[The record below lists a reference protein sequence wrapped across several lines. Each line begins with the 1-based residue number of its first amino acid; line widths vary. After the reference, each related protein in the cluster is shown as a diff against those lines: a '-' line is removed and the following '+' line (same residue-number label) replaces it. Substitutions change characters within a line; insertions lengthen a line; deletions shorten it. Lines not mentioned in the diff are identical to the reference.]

1 MRIVRAFEPARR
13 AVRSMATAARSLR
26 GGHEGNM
33 RRRAFVGMGIL
44 GLCGAATCSW
54 WQSDPVEPLDLVSLA
69 SEQSRHVVPAEVG
82 TELWAVLRMRVDEG
96 PDEQRP
102 PVHVALV
109 IDTSASMEG
118 EAIEAARAAA
128 TELVASLLDGD
139 RLTVV
144 TFDSKPV
151 LVVPSV
157 ELDDDA
163 REEALAKV
171 AAMEARGTTDLAGGL
186 HLALS
191 DLVPHAGEGRVT
203 RIVLLSDGVP
213 NQADSIP
220 SAVGQAAASGIT
232 VTALG
237 FGLDYD
243 ETLLSSIAQ
252 GTGGTFHFL
261 EAPTDLVPLFREENQ
276 RLQGIAAKE
285 LSLVLTT
292 GPGVELREVVG
303 QSFALPMPRLHLWL
317 GDMSRGEERVVVVR
331 LSVAP
336 HRAGATVELLDAAL
350 TYRDPRTRIFVDRHA
365 VFLSARAE
373 EDASALAE
381 AIDPAVEREIES
393 ARAAALTLQ
402 AVALSRQGNDVDAL
416 AMIQQA
422 APVAA
427 QVAERLDDQRL
438 RNQAEQMG
446 KLAAAFATENDV
458 EDAEQAAEQ
467 AEQGAG
473 GLPPAVAPAPR
484 LGGETLHR
492 RKVLRQ
498 VHDEAMVNFQAHKH

>member
-1 MRIVRAFEPARR
+1 
-13 AVRSMATAARSLR
+13 
-26 GGHEGNM
+26 M

-44 GLCGAATCSW
+44 GLVGTATCSW
-54 WQSDPVEPLDLVSLA
+54 WQSEPVEPLDLVSLV

-82 TELWAVLRMRVDEG
+82 TELWAVLRVRVDEG
-96 PDEQRP
+96 PEEQRP

-109 IDTSASMEG
+109 VDTSASMEG

-128 TELVASLLDGD
+128 TELVASLQDGD

-144 TFDSKPV
+144 TFDSKPE
-151 LVVPSV
+151 LLVPSV

-163 REEALAKV
+163 REEALEKV
-171 AAMEARGTTDLAGGL
+171 AAMDARGTTDLAGGL
-186 HLALS
+186 HLALR
-191 DLVPHAGEGRVT
+191 DLLPHAAEGRVT

-213 NQADSIP
+213 NEAHSIP
-220 SAVGQAAASGIT
+220 TAVSQAASAGIT

-285 LSLVLTT
+285 LNLVLTT

-303 QSFALPMPRLHLWL
+303 QSYALPMPRLYLWL
-317 GDMSRGEERVVVVR
+317 GDLSRGEERVVVVR
-331 LSVAP
+331 LSVGP

-350 TYRDPRTRIFVDRHA
+350 TYRDPRTQIVVDHHA
-365 VFLSARAE
+365 AFLSARAE
-373 EDASALAE
+373 DDQAALAE
-381 AIDPAVEREIES
+381 AVDPAVEREIES

-402 AVALSRQGNDVDAL
+402 AVALSRQGNDLDAF
-416 AMIQQA
+416 AMMKEA
-422 APVAA
+422 APIAA
-427 QVAERLDDQRL
+427 TAAKRLGDERL
-438 RNQAEQMG
+438 RNQADEMEQ
-446 KLAAAFATENDV
+446 LANAF
-458 EDAEQAAEQ
+458 EDSKREET
-467 AEQGAG
+467 GNG
-473 GLPPAVAPAPR
+473 GGGPPEASPVSPTPASPSPPR
-484 LGGETLHR
+484 LRMEGEEVR
-492 RKVLRQ
+492 RKTLRQ
-498 VHDEAMVNFQAHKH
+498 AHDNAMVNFQAHKH

>member
-1 MRIVRAFEPARR
+1 MK
-13 AVRSMATAARSLR
+13 
-26 GGHEGNM
+26 
-33 RRRAFVGMGIL
+33 RRAFFGMGIL
-44 GLCGAATCSW
+44 GLVGAATCSW
-54 WQSDPVEPLDLVSLA
+54 WESEPVEPLDLVSLG
-69 SEQSRHVVPAEVG
+69 SEQSRHVVPADVG
-82 TELWAVLRMRVDEG
+82 TELWAVLRVRVDEG
-96 PDEQRP
+96 PEEARP

-118 EAIEAARAAA
+118 EAIAAARAAA
-128 TELVASLLDGD
+128 TELVASLQGGD

-163 REEALAKV
+163 REDALEKV
-171 AAMEARGTTDLAGGL
+171 AAMQARGTTDLAGGL
-186 HLALS
+186 HVALA
-191 DLVPHAGEGRVT
+191 DLLPHAAEGRVT

-220 SAVGQAAASGIT
+220 AAVSQAVAAGIT

-261 EAPTDLVPLFREENQ
+261 EAPTELVPLFREENQ

-285 LSLVLTT
+285 LMLVLTT

-303 QSFALPMPRLHLWL
+303 QSYALPMPRLHLWL
-317 GDMSRGEERVVVVR
+317 GDLSRGEERVVVVR
-331 LSVAP
+331 LAVGP
-336 HRAGATVELLDAAL
+336 HRAGATVELLDGAL
-350 TYRDPRTRIFVDRHA
+350 TYRDPRTRQLVDHHA

-373 EDASALAE
+373 DDVALLAQ
-381 AIDPAVEREIES
+381 AADPAVEREIES

-402 AVALSRQGNDVDAL
+402 AVALSRQGNDVDAR
-416 AMIQQA
+416 AVMQA
-422 APVAA
+422 AAPIAA
-427 QVAERLDDQRL
+427 KAAERLDDHRL
-438 RNQAEQMG
+438 RGQAEEMEQLAHAFAPNEEEEQNAEEEHAKEHHG
-446 KLAAAFATENDV
+446 NGGAAAPEAS
-458 EDAEQAAEQ
+458 
-467 AEQGAG
+467 
-473 GLPPAVAPAPR
+473 PAAPR
-484 LGGETLHR
+484 MAADETR

-498 VHDEAMVNFQAHKH
+498 AHDNAMENFQARKH

>member
-1 MRIVRAFEPARR
+1 MKRR
-13 AVRSMATAARSLR
+13 AL
-26 GGHEGNM
+26 
-33 RRRAFVGMGIL
+33 FGMGAL
-44 GLCGAATCSW
+44 GLVGAATCSW
-54 WQSDPVEPLDLVSLA
+54 WRSEPLEPLDLVSLG
-69 SEQSRHVVPAEVG
+69 SEQSRHVVPADVG
-82 TELWAVLRMRVDEG
+82 TELWAVLRIRVDEG
-96 PDEQRP
+96 PTEVRP

-109 IDTSASMEG
+109 IDTSASMGG
-118 EAIEAARAAA
+118 EAIVAARAAA
-128 TELVASLLDGD
+128 AELVGSLQDGD

-144 TFDSKPV
+144 TFDSKPL

-163 REEALAKV
+163 RDEALQKV
-171 AAMEARGTTDLAGGL
+171 AAIEARGTTDLAGGL
-186 HLALS
+186 HVALA
-191 DLVPHAGEGRVT
+191 DLMPHAAEGRVT
-203 RIVLLSDGVP
+203 RLVLLSDGVP

-220 SAVGQAAASGIT
+220 SAVTQAAAAGIT

-243 ETLLSSIAQ
+243 ETLLASIAQ

-261 EAPTDLVPLFREENQ
+261 EAPAELVPLFRAENL

-285 LSLVLTT
+285 LTLVLTT

-303 QSFALPMPRLHLWL
+303 HAFALPMPRLHLWL
-317 GDMSRGEERVVVVR
+317 GDLSRGEERVVVVR
-331 LSVAP
+331 LSVGP

-350 TYRDPRTRIFVDRHA
+350 TYRDPRTRLMVDRHA

-373 EDASALAE
+373 ADVALLAE

-402 AVALSRQGNDVDAL
+402 AVALSRQGNDGDAL
-416 AMIQQA
+416 QMLVEA

-427 QVAERLDDQRL
+427 QAAERLDDSRL
-438 RNQAEQMG
+438 RDQAEQMQA
-446 KLAAAFATENDV
+446 LAGAFGSGA
-458 EDAEQAAEQ
+458 EDGANPSPRASASPEAPEPMEQ
-467 AEQGAG
+467 
-473 GLPPAVAPAPR
+473 
-484 LGGETLHR
+484 R

-498 VHDEAMVNFQAHKH
+498 AHDGAMVNFQAHAH

>member
-1 MRIVRAFEPARR
+1 
-13 AVRSMATAARSLR
+13 
-26 GGHEGNM
+26 M
-33 RRRAFVGMGIL
+33 RRRAFFGMGMV
-44 GLCGAATCSW
+44 GLVGVATCSW
-54 WQSDPVEPLDLVSLA
+54 WQSEPVEPLDLVSLG
-69 SEQSRHVVPAEVG
+69 SEQSRHVVPADVG
-82 TELWAVLRMRVDEG
+82 TELWAVLRVRVDEG
-96 PDEQRP
+96 PDEERP

-109 IDTSASMEG
+109 VDTSASMEG

-144 TFDSKPV
+144 TFDSKPA
-151 LVVPSV
+151 LLVPSI

-163 REEALAKV
+163 REEALVKV
-171 AAMEARGTTDLAGGL
+171 AAMEAHGTTDLAGGL

-191 DLVPHAGEGRVT
+191 DLAPHAAEGRVT

-220 SAVGQAAASGIT
+220 SAVAQAAAMGIT

-261 EAPTDLVPLFREENQ
+261 EAPTELLPLFRDENR

-285 LSLVLTT
+285 LQLVLTT

-303 QSFALPMPRLHLWL
+303 QSYALPMPRLHLWL
-317 GDMSRGEERVVVVR
+317 GDLSRGEERVVVVR

-350 TYRDPRTRIFVDRHA
+350 TYRDPRTRVFVDRHA

-373 EDASALAE
+373 DDAAALAE
-381 AIDPAVEREIES
+381 AADPAVEREIES
-393 ARAAALTLQ
+393 ARAAAVTLQ

-416 AMIQQA
+416 AALQQA
-422 APVAA
+422 APMTAEAA
-427 QVAERLDDQRL
+427 KRLDDGRLRDQVAEM
-438 RNQAEQMG
+438 EQ
-446 KLAAAFATENDV
+446 LASAFAANEADK
-458 EDAEQAAEQ
+458 E
-467 AEQGAG
+467 G
-473 GLPPAVAPAPR
+473 GGSTSPAVSPAAPALAPPR
-484 LGGETLHR
+484 LPDQQR
-492 RKVLRQ
+492 RKVLRKA
-498 VHDEAMVNFQAHKH
+498 HDNAMVNFQAHQH

>member
-1 MRIVRAFEPARR
+1 MK
-13 AVRSMATAARSLR
+13 
-26 GGHEGNM
+26 
-33 RRRAFVGMGIL
+33 RRAFFGMGAL
-44 GLCGAATCSW
+44 GLVGAATCSW
-54 WQSDPVEPLDLVSLA
+54 WSTEPVEPLDLVSLT
-69 SEQSRHVVPAEVG
+69 SEQSRHVVPADVG
-82 TELWAVLRMRVDEG
+82 TELWAVLRIRVDEG
-96 PDEQRP
+96 PDEARP

-109 IDTSASMEG
+109 IDASASMEG
-118 EAIEAARAAA
+118 DAIVAARAAA
-128 TELVASLLDGD
+128 AELVGSLQDGD

-144 TFDSKPV
+144 TFHSKPV

-163 REEALAKV
+163 RDEALAKV
-171 AAMEARGTTDLAGGL
+171 AAIEARGTTDLAGGL
-186 HLALS
+186 QLALA
-191 DLVPHAGEGRVT
+191 DLMPHAAEGRVT
-203 RIVLLSDGVP
+203 RLVLLSDGVP

-220 SAVGQAAASGIT
+220 SAVAQAASAGIT

-285 LSLVLTT
+285 LMLMLTT

-303 QSFALPMPRLHLWL
+303 QSYALPMPRLHLWL
-317 GDMSRGEERVVVVR
+317 GDLSRGEERVVVVR
-331 LSVAP
+331 LSVGP
-336 HRAGATVELLDAAL
+336 HRAGAMVELLDGAL
-350 TYRDPRTRIFVDRHA
+350 TYRDPRTRIMIDRHA

-373 EDASALAE
+373 ADVALLAE
-381 AIDPAVEREIES
+381 ALEPAVEREIES

-416 AMIQQA
+416 RMLEEA
-422 APVAA
+422 APAA
-427 QVAERLDDQRL
+427 AEAANRLDDLRL
-438 RNQAEQMG
+438 RNQAEQMED
-446 KLAAAFATENDV
+446 LADTF
-458 EDAEQAAEQ
+458 
-467 AEQGAG
+467 GAG
-473 GLPPAVAPAPR
+473 TEDGDGTIPAKLELATSPSASPAQVAAPR
-484 LGGETLHR
+484 LPADEKR

-498 VHDEAMVNFQAHKH
+498 AHDNAMVNFQAHKH

>member
-1 MRIVRAFEPARR
+1 MK
-13 AVRSMATAARSLR
+13 
-26 GGHEGNM
+26 
-33 RRRAFVGMGIL
+33 RRAFFGMGIL
-44 GLCGAATCSW
+44 GLAGVATCSW
-54 WQSDPVEPLDLVSLA
+54 WQSEPVEPLDLVSLG
-69 SEQSRHVVPAEVG
+69 SEQSRHVVPADVG
-82 TELWAVLRMRVDEG
+82 TELWAVLRVRVDEG
-96 PDEQRP
+96 PEEERP

-109 IDTSASMEG
+109 VDTSASMDG

-128 TELVASLLDGD
+128 TELVASLQDGD

-163 REEALAKV
+163 REEALEKV

-186 HLALS
+186 HLALA
-191 DLVPHAGEGRVT
+191 DLMPHAAEGRVT

-220 SAVGQAAASGIT
+220 SAVSQAASAGIT
-232 VTALG
+232 VTAIG

-261 EAPTDLVPLFREENQ
+261 EAPTDLVPLFREENL

-303 QSFALPMPRLHLWL
+303 QSYALPMPRLYLGL
-317 GDMSRGEERVVVVR
+317 GDLSRGEERVVVVR
-331 LSVAP
+331 LSVGP
-336 HRAGATVELLDAAL
+336 HRAGAMVELLDAAL
-350 TYRDPRTRIFVDRHA
+350 TYRDPRTRIVVDRHA

-373 EDASALAE
+373 DDQAALAE
-381 AIDPAVEREIES
+381 STDPAVEREIES

-402 AVALSRQGNDVDAL
+402 AVALSRQGNDVDAF
-416 AMIQQA
+416 AMMKHAAPIAAQA
-422 APVAA
+422 ATK
-427 QVAERLDDQRL
+427 LGDQRL
-438 RNQAEQMG
+438 RNQADEMEQ
-446 KLAAAFATENDV
+446 LASAFENNREQTGTGGGSLPAAT
-458 EDAEQAAEQ
+458 
-467 AEQGAG
+467 
-473 GLPPAVAPAPR
+473 PAPQTAPAPR
-484 LGGETLHR
+484 LALEGDETR
-492 RKVLRQ
+492 RKTVRQ
-498 VHDEAMVNFQAHKH
+498 AHDNAMVNFQAHKH

>member
-1 MRIVRAFEPARR
+1 V
-13 AVRSMATAARSLR
+13 AAR
-26 GGHEGNM
+26 GEAIM
-33 RRRAFVGMGIL
+33 KRRAFFGIGIL
-44 GLCGAATCSW
+44 GLSAAATCSW

-69 SEQSRHVVPAEVG
+69 SEQSRHVVPADAP
-82 TELWAVLRMRVDEG
+82 TELWAVLRVRVDEG
-96 PDEQRP
+96 PEETRP

-118 EAIEAARAAA
+118 EAIAAARAAA
-128 TELVASLLDGD
+128 TELVASLHDGD

-163 REEALAKV
+163 REDALAKV
-171 AAMEARGTTDLAGGL
+171 AAMQAHGTTDLAGGL
-186 HLALS
+186 QVALA
-191 DLVPHAGEGRVT
+191 DLLPHAAEGRVT

-220 SAVGQAAASGIT
+220 SAVAQAASAGIT

-261 EAPTDLVPLFREENQ
+261 EAPAELVPLFREENQ

-285 LSLVLTT
+285 LQLVLTT

-303 QSFALPMPRLHLWL
+303 QAYALPMPRLHLWL
-317 GDMSRGEERVVVVR
+317 GDLSRGEERVVVVR
-331 LSVAP
+331 LAVGP

-350 TYRDPRTRIFVDRHA
+350 TYRDPRTRQLVDRHA

-373 EDASALAE
+373 DDVALLAQ
-381 AIDPAVEREIES
+381 ALDPTLEREIES

-402 AVALSRQGNDVDAL
+402 AVALSRQGNDRDAL
-416 AMIQQA
+416 AVMQAA

-427 QVAERLDDQRL
+427 KAAERLDDGRL
-438 RNQAEQMG
+438 R
-446 KLAAAFATENDV
+446 T
-458 EDAEQAAEQ
+458 QAAEMEQLAHALASSRQEQ
-467 AEQGAG
+467 ANAEDDA
-473 GLPPAVAPAPR
+473 PPADRGPTPAPEAAPAAPAPR
-484 LGGETLHR
+484 LRLPDDHTR

-498 VHDEAMVNFQAHKH
+498 AHDNAMENFQARKH

>member
-1 MRIVRAFEPARR
+1 
-13 AVRSMATAARSLR
+13 
-26 GGHEGNM
+26 M
-33 RRRAFVGMGIL
+33 RRRAFIGMGII
-44 GLCGAATCSW
+44 GLTGVATCSW
-54 WQSDPVEPLDLVSLA
+54 WQSDPLEPLDLVSLA
-69 SEQSRHVVPAEVG
+69 SEQSRHVVPADVG
-82 TELWAVLRMRVDEG
+82 TELWAVLRVRVDEG
-96 PDEQRP
+96 PDEARP

-118 EAIEAARAAA
+118 EAIAAARAAA
-128 TELVASLLDGD
+128 IELVASLQDGD

-163 REEALAKV
+163 RDEALEKLEAI
-171 AAMEARGTTDLAGGL
+171 EARGTTDLAGGL
-186 HLALS
+186 HMALS
-191 DLVPHAGEGRVT
+191 DLAPHAAEGRVT

-220 SAVGQAAASGIT
+220 SAVAQAASSGIT
-232 VTALG
+232 VTAIG

-261 EAPTDLVPLFREENQ
+261 EAPTDLVPLFREENA

-285 LSLVLTT
+285 LALVLTT

-303 QSFALPMPRLHLWL
+303 QSYALPMPRLYLWL
-317 GDMSRGEERVVVVR
+317 GDLSCGEERVVVVR
-331 LSVAP
+331 LSVGP

-350 TYRDPRTRIFVDRHA
+350 TYRDPRTRIVVDHHA

-373 EDASALAE
+373 DDPTALAE
-381 AIDPAVEREIES
+381 AVDPAVDREIES
-393 ARAAALTLQ
+393 ARAAAMTLQ
-402 AVALSRQGNDVDAL
+402 AVALSRQGDEARAREV
-416 AMIQQA
+416 IQHA

-427 QVAERLDDQRL
+427 QAAERLDDHRL
-438 RNQAEQMG
+438 RGQAKQMEQ
-446 KLAAAFATENDV
+446 LANAFAMTGGKE
-458 EDAEQAAEQ
+458 
-467 AEQGAG
+467 GAG
-473 GLPPAVAPAPR
+473 GMASTAAAEPAAPAPR
-484 LGGETLHR
+484 MVEDETR

-498 VHDEAMVNFQAHKH
+498 AHDNAMENFQAHKR